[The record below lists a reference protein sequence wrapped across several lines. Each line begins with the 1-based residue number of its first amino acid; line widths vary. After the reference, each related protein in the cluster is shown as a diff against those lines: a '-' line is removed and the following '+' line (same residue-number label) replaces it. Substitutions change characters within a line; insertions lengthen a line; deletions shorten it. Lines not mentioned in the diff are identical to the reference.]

1 MMSGDSKS
9 RSFSESLVLDD
20 TEKGVIITG
29 ITDDTIAAETGL
41 QAGDEIV
48 AATIHLDHLNKHE
61 VMNILKV
68 LEPYDNNMKVLTK
81 KELTSADLGSLGF
94 GLKDPVEILNLKKD
108 LSLDA
113 STEAPVVSLDQSRE
127 LNTVQGLGGEISGPT
142 LNGDL
147 PSLSLNMPPGLTG
160 PNIKGDLGGNVKA
173 PEVSVAT
180 PQVITPSS
188 SLDIKK
194 PEIKTGS
201 LKYKPPVF
209 QMPNF
214 NQSAPDLK
222 PPDLDL
228 NDPDVNLKA
237 MNADIRA
244 PSGKIQWPH
253 LKWKGPKVKRPDA
266 DLPALETSLSS
277 PSISGDFSKLDVDCN
292 VPKTDINGP
301 DLHIQTPNLNSE
313 TPSKINWPHFK
324 WKKPKPTGPKAD
336 LDLDSNLNKPDV
348 DLTVPKVEGGIN
360 APDAEI
366 HLPNLDIK
374 GPNLDMKKTDTEVV
388 APSGNIQ
395 WPHLKWKKPKGPKSD
410 LNLPNQEIDGDIKVH
425 DTELSLPKADLN
437 CPDVDVQAPDCDI
450 DASSDKH
457 WPHLKW
463 KKNKIHGPKTDA
475 KLNADLSTP
484 DVDLSVPK
492 IDGEISTDAD
502 IEAPSGKFR
511 MPTFKK
517 PKFLLTGAK
526 VKSPEVDLDAE
537 TKLPDISLSPEASL
551 DGPDVDLN
559 LTKPEVR
566 LTNVDSGPPSEKFKW
581 PTLKKPK
588 WSASGPKA
596 ESPGVDLDTD
606 VSALDL
612 SPSAP
617 KTDIEI
623 SAKDANL
630 NLPNG
635 PLIETNST
643 DVPGKFKW
651 FNFKRGQK
659 DEIDANV
666 KVPDVDLKGPDVNL
680 SAPDV
685 NLSEGVI
692 EAPDSQR
699 LSVSIPNAD
708 VDHSGPDLDLGSFDG
723 KLNLPQIKQPKLNID
738 VNPNVDLK
746 ATDLSLPAPQIESW
760 DAPAPDINLP
770 SIDLKNTDVDLQ
782 APEADIRAGLGES
795 PSGHLSV
802 ESGIEVPK
810 VNIGTPVE
818 DGNISVPAADLGVPK
833 AQGDVKGPDI
843 DIKAPNVDVDLE
855 KSKMPHFKLPK
866 FDFLGSNTKAPKV
879 DISKNLEVSPDL
891 IKASTDGEF
900 SSPHVSASAPE
911 VKTSLSTPELDITAE
926 ADAEVK
932 GSQKSKLRWPFKLGL
947 KSGSGTDEE
956 GSGVDSETDV
966 SNTEVE
972 VPVFKFH
979 RLPRNSFDGIGGISD
994 TLGLSKLDTE
1004 EKDYIVSKGIRLP
1017 IVNATSKMGEN
1028 INIMERLKM
1037 AKDKATSANVSPTE
1051 AKTDIDLKLDAPEKP
1066 ESGLGLVAHGISS
1079 SDENDKLSLGLSN
1092 MLGLNIKDS
1101 DAD

>member
-1 MMSGDSKS
+1 MTQELL
-9 RSFSESLVLDD
+9 ES
-20 TEKGVIITG
+20 
-29 ITDDTIAAETGL
+29 
-41 QAGDEIV
+41 
-48 AATIHLDHLNKHE
+48 
-61 VMNILKV
+61 ILTFLLFCV
-68 LEPYDNNMKVLTK
+68 
-81 KELTSADLGSLGF
+81 SLHS
-94 GLKDPVEILNLKKD
+94 PQILNLKKD

-127 LNTVQGLGGEISGPT
+127 LNTVQGLRGEISGPT

-147 PSLSLNMPPGLTG
+147 PSLSLNTPPGLTG
-160 PNIKGDLGGNVKA
+160 PNIKGDLGGTVKA
-173 PEVSVAT
+173 PEISVAT

-194 PEIKTGS
+194 PEMKTGS

-209 QMPNF
+209 KMPNF
-214 NQSAPDLK
+214 NQSASDLK
-222 PPDLDL
+222 SPDLDL
-228 NDPDVNLKA
+228 NDPNINVETLNT
-237 MNADIRA
+237 DIRA
-244 PSGKIQWPH
+244 PSSKIQWPH

-266 DLPALETSLSS
+266 DLPAFEAGLSS
-277 PSISGDFSKLDVDCN
+277 PRISGDFSTPDVDRN
-292 VPKTDINGP
+292 IPKTDINGS
-301 DLHIQTPNLNSE
+301 DLHIQTPNLNSD
-313 TPSKINWPHFK
+313 SGKINWPHFK
-324 WKKPKPTGPKAD
+324 WKKPKLTGPKAD

-360 APDAEI
+360 APDVEI
-366 HLPNLDIK
+366 QLPNADVT
-374 GPNLDMKKTDTEVV
+374 GPNLDMKKTNTEVV

-410 LNLPNQEIDGDIKVH
+410 LNLPTQDIDGDIKVH
-425 DTELSLPKADLN
+425 DTELNLPKADLN
-437 CPDVDVQAPDCDI
+437 CPDVDVQAPDFDI
-450 DASSDKH
+450 DASSDIN

-475 KLNADLSTP
+475 KLNTDLSTP

-511 MPTFKK
+511 VPTFKK

-526 VKSPEVDLDAE
+526 MKSPEVDLDAE
-537 TKLPDISLSPEASL
+537 NKIPDLSLSPEASL

-559 LTKPEVR
+559 LTKPEVK
-566 LTNVDSGPPSEKFKW
+566 LTSVDNGTPSEKFKW

-588 WSASGPKA
+588 WSVSGPKA
-596 ESPGVDLDTD
+596 ESAGVNLDAD

-612 SPSAP
+612 SHSAP
-617 KTDIEI
+617 KADIEI

-630 NLPNG
+630 NLPDG
-635 PLIETNST
+635 PIIETNT
-643 DVPGKFKW
+643 PDVAGKFKW
-651 FNFKRGQK
+651 FNFKIPKPGTLKGRK
-659 DEIDANV
+659 DEIDADI
-666 KVPDVDLKGPDVNL
+666 KVPDVDLK
-680 SAPDV
+680 APDV
-685 NLSEGVI
+685 NLSGGVI
-692 EAPDSQR
+692 EAPDSQG

-708 VDHSGPDLDLGSFDG
+708 GDYSGPDLDLNSSDG
-723 KLNLPQIKQPKLNID
+723 KLNLPQFRQPKLNTD
-738 VNPNVDLK
+738 VNPNVNLK
-746 ATDLSLPAPQIESW
+746 ATDLSLSAPKIERL
-760 DAPAPDINLP
+760 DAQAPDINLP

-782 APEADIRAGLGES
+782 APEADVSAGLGEG

-802 ESGIEVPK
+802 ESGIKVPK
-810 VNIGTPVE
+810 VNIST
-818 DGNISVPAADLGVPK
+818 SVPAANLGVPK
-833 AQGDVKGPDI
+833 AEGDVKGPDI
-843 DIKAPNVDVDLE
+843 DVKAPNVDADLE
-855 KSKMPHFKLPK
+855 QSKMPHFKLPK
-866 FDFLGSNTKAPKV
+866 FDFLGSNIKAPKV
-879 DISKNLEVSPDL
+879 DTSKNLEVSPDL
-891 IKASTDGEF
+891 IKTPSVDGEF

-926 ADAEVK
+926 ADADAEVK
-932 GSQKSKLRWPFKLGL
+932 GSQKSKLRWPFKFGL

-956 GSGVDSETDV
+956 GSGADSETDV

-979 RLPRNSFDGIGGISD
+979 RLPRNSLDGIGGISD

-1017 IVNATSKMGEN
+1017 IVNVTSKTGEN

-1037 AKDKATSANVSPTE
+1037 AKDKATSTNVSPTE

-1066 ESGLGLVAHGISS
+1066 ESGLGLIAHGISS